1 MDWGQVVSGLIGA
14 GLGTA
19 IVEGGIT
26 IFQQLQAG
34 RSHGKFLAFR
44 IAVELEA
51 YAERCLNAIFDTRNY
66 ESSRGAM
73 GKLFVTLP
81 PFSSYPDDIEGW
93 RNLPPQVLDMAY
105 RLKAQH
111 DSKQHGLDFLLNNIG
126 FEEAS
131 EKCTADCATL
141 GRDAL
146 RIAANIRQY
155 YGFPAISEEQA
166 ELFDIETKRFEPGTT

>member
-19 IVEGGIT
+19 IVEGAVT
-26 IFQQLQAG
+26 IFQQFRAG

-51 YAERCLNAIFDTRNY
+51 YAERCLNVIFDTHNY

-73 GKLFVTLP
+73 GKLFVSLP
-81 PFSSYPDDIEGW
+81 PFPSYPDDIEGW

-105 RLKAQH
+105 RLRAQH

-131 EKCTADCATL
+131 EQCMAHCATL

-146 RIAANIRQY
+146 RIAASIRQY
-155 YGFPAISEEQA
+155 YGFPTISEEQA
-166 ELFDIETKRFEPGTT
+166 ELLDIETRRPEHGAA